1 LLDAQTSAA
10 CKNGTPLRP
19 AWLAHAC
26 EAANAIHALV
36 KSRRVCCFSAKG
48 PVRGLYWI
56 VRRADQLIRA
66 QQEQLV
72 DNETMGALGEMAS
85 AVAHGVRNPLSSI
98 RSSAELWQNTP
109 GAPCV
114 ESAADPR
121 ECRAVLQG
129 LNNVVANAL
138 EAIPP
143 QGGSVGIAPQN
154 LEKIYQPFCR
164 LKN

>member
-1 LLDAQTSAA
+1 
-10 CKNGTPLRP
+10 
-19 AWLAHAC
+19 
-26 EAANAIHALV
+26 
-36 KSRRVCCFSAKG
+36 
-48 PVRGLYWI
+48 
-56 VRRADQLIRA
+56 
-66 QQEQLV
+66 
-72 DNETMGALGEMAS
+72 MGALGEMAS

-154 LEKIYQPFCR
+154 LEKIYQPSVGSKIEPDKPPTHDHAAPLFCI
-164 LKN
+164 